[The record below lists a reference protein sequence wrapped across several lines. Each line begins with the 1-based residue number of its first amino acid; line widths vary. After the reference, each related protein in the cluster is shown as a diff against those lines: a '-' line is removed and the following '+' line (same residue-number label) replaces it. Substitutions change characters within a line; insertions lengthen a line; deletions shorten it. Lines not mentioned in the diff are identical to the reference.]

1 MIEQVIKHYRRLTD
15 IALKNIVSGKS
26 FKFEY
31 DERLIQNNVKEFISN
46 DGSEISK
53 SMILDYQNDMKKMIN
68 RANREYKKVLNKY
81 NATDDIETKQAI
93 LRKFADNGITGFT
106 AKNGANWNIET
117 YSNMYTRHVNNET
130 VRNNIIYL
138 SKQQGR
144 DKVKISKHGTKCE
157 LCKPWEGKILTFE
170 QLEYA
175 KSKGFAHPNCLHIL
189 LFVVE
194 RIKHNV

>member
-15 IALKNIVSGKS
+15 IALKNISSGKS

-31 DERLIQNNVKEFISN
+31 DERLIENNVKEFMSN

-53 SMILDYQNDMKKMIN
+53 SLILDYKRDMKLMID
-68 RANREYKKVLNKY
+68 RANREYRKVLNKF

-138 SKQQGR
+138 SKQQGK
-144 DKVKISKHGTKCE
+144 DKIKISKHGTKCE

-175 KSKGFAHPNCLHIL
+175 KSNGLFHPNCLHIV
-189 LFVVE
+189 LFVVGG
-194 RIKHNV
+194 K